1 MLRETSVSVVRWA
14 RLLDVSTS
22 GYYAWRRA
30 LPKRNAKERQYR
42 QRIKHFFDQGQGTYG
57 PKRICGLL
65 RKNGNKA
72 SYHRVARLMAD
83 AGLYS
88 TLRCHHPKS
97 LTDSRLARQGDY
109 PNLVKH
115 QSFKPFEAL
124 SSDITQTTTSEG
136 KAYICQIRDLTS
148 NLVLAHQI
156 SNHMDTDLVLATLKQ
171 AHQRWALP
179 ETCIFHSDRGSQYTA
194 KAVTKLVNQYH
205 WQRSFSALGKPGDN
219 AWSESFFAIMKKEL
233 IYQIQFKDIN
243 DLRAQV
249 FAYIETFYN
258 RVRVQARLDYLA
270 PVAWLSLYD
279 QASQKVA

>member
-88 TLRCHHPKS
+88 TLRCRHPKS

-156 SNHMDTDLVLATLKQ
+156 SNHMT
-171 AHQRWALP
+171 R
-179 ETCIFHSDRGSQYTA
+179 I
-194 KAVTKLVNQYH
+194 
-205 WQRSFSALGKPGDN
+205 
-219 AWSESFFAIMKKEL
+219 
-233 IYQIQFKDIN
+233 
-243 DLRAQV
+243 
-249 FAYIETFYN
+249 
-258 RVRVQARLDYLA
+258 
-270 PVAWLSLYD
+270 
-279 QASQKVA
+279 

>member
-83 AGLYS
+83 GGLYS
-88 TLRCHHPKS
+88 TLRCRHPKS

-194 KAVTKLVNQYH
+194 KAANTRPKQ
-205 WQRSFSALGKPGDN
+205 
-219 AWSESFFAIMKKEL
+219 
-233 IYQIQFKDIN
+233 
-243 DLRAQV
+243 
-249 FAYIETFYN
+249 
-258 RVRVQARLDYLA
+258 
-270 PVAWLSLYD
+270 
-279 QASQKVA
+279 

>member
-30 LPKRNAKERQYR
+30 FPKRNAKERQYR

-88 TLRCHHPKS
+88 TLRCRHPKS

-109 PNLVKH
+109 PNLGTV
-115 QSFKPFEAL
+115 
-124 SSDITQTTTSEG
+124 
-136 KAYICQIRDLTS
+136 
-148 NLVLAHQI
+148 
-156 SNHMDTDLVLATLKQ
+156 
-171 AHQRWALP
+171 
-179 ETCIFHSDRGSQYTA
+179 
-194 KAVTKLVNQYH
+194 
-205 WQRSFSALGKPGDN
+205 
-219 AWSESFFAIMKKEL
+219 
-233 IYQIQFKDIN
+233 
-243 DLRAQV
+243 
-249 FAYIETFYN
+249 
-258 RVRVQARLDYLA
+258 
-270 PVAWLSLYD
+270 
-279 QASQKVA
+279 